1 MKLLEHPVPLQISQ
15 LCVCVWVSEWVSEWV
30 QSLPTLLDP
39 MDCSPPGSSVHG
51 LLQTRILGWVAISS
65 SRGSSQPRDQT
76 RVLSASRIGRQTLYH
91 CATWVALS
99 HLSTQGVIGA
109 IQAGAA
115 APPSTGTTGAPPP
128 SKQPLVSNGPP
139 ATVNRPAQ
147 PLVGAK
153 LDPSPSLYIKA
164 QILKERRFFERLICH
179 LFDLLA
185 FWL

>member
-15 LCVCVWVSEWVSEWV
+15 LCVCVCEWVSEWVSEWV

-115 APPSTGTTGAPPP
+115 APPSIGTTGGP
-128 SKQPLVSNGPP
+128 SRGPSPKQ
-139 ATVNRPAQ
+139 ATVSEQRSTS
-147 PLVGAK
+147 
-153 LDPSPSLYIKA
+153 D
-164 QILKERRFFERLICH
+164 R
-179 LFDLLA
+179 
-185 FWL
+185 